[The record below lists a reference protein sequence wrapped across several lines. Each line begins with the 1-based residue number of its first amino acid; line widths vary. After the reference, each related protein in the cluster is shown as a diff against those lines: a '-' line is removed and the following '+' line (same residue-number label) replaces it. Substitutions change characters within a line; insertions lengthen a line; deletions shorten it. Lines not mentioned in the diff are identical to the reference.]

1 MGQPVSANDT
11 DSYRFPLSEN
21 EAAAVCVHAELAAA
35 MIRALFARQEHYVSI
50 GKALHDQD
58 GTVAPKSDQASVWN
72 AVAGQIKASGET
84 VARLAA
90 DARAQLPERLSNL
103 KEPIYEAD
111 TTLQVP
117 PAQKRALTFAV
128 MAHMMTLAMRDTAE
142 QIQRLT
148 QAMSKVSTPEVLVL
162 GAELDQL
169 AAKMRPQG
177 MPPVPTRPSSS
188 PRSRTTDRRPGRV
201 SVSRRRWRRWP
212 IGTRLRRIRPPPLC
226 T

>member
-1 MGQPVSANDT
+1 MSANDT

-21 EAAAVCVHAELAAA
+21 EAAAICVHAELATA
-35 MIRALFARQEHYVSI
+35 MIRALFVRQEHYVSI

-58 GTVAPKSDQASVWN
+58 GTVAPKTEQASAWN
-72 AVAGQIKASGET
+72 AVAEQIKASGET

-111 TTLQVP
+111 TSLQVP
-117 PAQKRALTFAV
+117 PSQKRALTFVVMGQMMAV
-128 MAHMMTLAMRDTAE
+128 AMRDTAE

-148 QAMSKVSTPEVLVL
+148 QAMSKVATPEVLVL

-177 MPPVPTRPSSS
+177 IA
-188 PRSRTTDRRPGRV
+188 PG
-201 SVSRRRWRRWP
+201 P
-212 IGTRLRRIRPPPLC
+212 YAPFEQPEIPNN
-226 T
+226 

>member
-1 MGQPVSANDT
+1 MSANDA
-11 DSYRFPLSEN
+11 DNYRFPLSEN
-21 EAAAVCVHAELAAA
+21 EAAAVCVPAELAAA
-35 MIRALFARQEHYVSI
+35 MIRALFARHEHYVSI

-72 AVAGQIKASGET
+72 AGAEQIKASGES

-103 KEPIYEAD
+103 KRPIYKAD

-117 PAQKRALTFAV
+117 PPDKRALTFAV
-128 MAHMMTLAMRDTAE
+128 MAQMMTLAMRDTAE

-148 QAMSKVSTPEVLVL
+148 QVMSKVATPEVLVL

-169 AAKMRPQG
+169 AAKLRPQG
-177 MPPVPTRPSSS
+177 LPPGQYAPFKQPEI
-188 PRSRTTDRRPGRV
+188 PNN
-201 SVSRRRWRRWP
+201 
-212 IGTRLRRIRPPPLC
+212 
-226 T
+226 